1 MPTIYD
7 VAQLAGVSHTSV
19 SAVIND
25 KPIRMREETR
35 QRIRDAART
44 LGYQASRVAQQLS
57 TGKHQTIGL
66 CFAGT
71 GTYIFDSPN
80 TNALFAGVVHCA
92 SENGLCLLLAPTKH
106 VYTLEETIA
115 KLPSQ
120 GVDGGVVIGPVP
132 LSGESA
138 SLISQCTI
146 PLVCIDTHPA
156 LGSTSSV
163 DADSFTGM
171 KRGVEH
177 LVSAGH
183 KKMAYVT
190 PTPAYQCL
198 ADRMRG
204 FYQAIED
211 NGLSLMEQMTCVV
224 PLGDVPALVR
234 QVVKMANG
242 PTAVVCAEEE
252 TTHCALDEAMR
263 LGLSIPGDLSVLCYD
278 DVPGHP
284 LCQSINIIR
293 NDFFGLGAAAV
304 DTLVKLISGECTAP
318 VTVRLAPELL
328 LRTR

>member
-19 SAVIND
+19 SAVINN

-57 TGKHQTIGL
+57 TGKHETIGL

-71 GTYIFDSPN
+71 GTYIFSSPT
-80 TNALFAGVVHCA
+80 TNALFAGIVHCA
-92 SENGLCLLLAPTKH
+92 SEHGLCVLLAPTKDS
-106 VYTLEETIA
+106 YTFEETIS

-120 GVDGGVVIGPVP
+120 GVDGAVVIGPVP

-138 SLISQCTI
+138 ALINQCSI

-163 DADSFTGM
+163 DADSFAGM
-171 KRGVEH
+171 KLGVEH
-177 LVSAGH
+177 LISAGH
-183 KKMAYVT
+183 KKMVYIT
-190 PTPAYQCL
+190 PTPQYQCL
-198 ADRMRG
+198 ADRMRA
-204 FYQAIED
+204 FYKAVEQQ
-211 NGLSLMEQMTCVV
+211 GLSLMDQMTCVI
-224 PLGDVPALVR
+224 PLEDVPAIVR
-234 QVVKMANG
+234 QTLKMVNG
-242 PTAVVCAEEE
+242 PTALVCAEEE
-252 TTHCALDEAMR
+252 TTQCVLDEALR

-284 LCQSINIIR
+284 LAESVNVIR

-304 DTLVKLISGECTAP
+304 DTVVKLVSREYAAP
-318 VTVRLAPELL
+318 VSVRIPPQLIM
-328 LRTR
+328 RTR